1 MPRPASAIVIG
12 GGVAGASIARWL
24 SSRGVGVTVLEK
36 AGQLCAGATWHAAG
50 LVTRFGGSPKIKKV
64 HVRALE
70 LMTALHDES
79 DGCGLHLTGSIR
91 LIEKGDGDRL
101 LEAKQ
106 HLAMAR
112 LYDDPA
118 LPTTMIGADEIARL
132 HPLVDVSSIECG
144 VFTPRDGDVDP
155 TMLTT
160 AIARVATAHG
170 AQFRFNAEVRDVRVR
185 ADGRFDVAV
194 GDDEVLSADAV
205 INCAGLWSRRFS
217 RLLGDSGHPVPHH
230 PALVIEHQY
239 AVTESLPELAGRL
252 GDGERVPV
260 LRDLAGSSYI
270 RQERDGLLVGERAPR
285 QLNLDDEVRLVMH
298 DAGSESVGGEVCARV
313 RWRVGGRR
321 DLEVR
326 FVGLEVDDR
335 AVAGRDAHHRLAPS
349 RPAVE
354 MFFERR
360 GAALRVVD
368 VVHVVGRDELW
379 EGAAIAD
386 RIGKT
391 EDVVGKPRHA
401 FASDVEPGHRTL
413 SCVKDAFVAQL
424 KEALLDGLAEEVQHD
439 DQAANA
445 ARVVRDANH
454 LRAPAW
460 SREGLFT
467 FTPAVW

>member
-1 MPRPASAIVIG
+1 MPRPSSAIIIG

-79 DGCGLHLTGSIR
+79 EGCGLHLTGSIR

-118 LPTTMIGADEIARL
+118 LPTSMIGADEIARL
-132 HPLVDVSSIECG
+132 HPLVDVSNIECG

-160 AIARVATAHG
+160 AISRVATAHG

-205 INCAGLWSRRFS
+205 VNCAGLWSRRFS

-230 PALVIEHQY
+230 SALVIEHQY

-270 RQERDGLLVGERAPR
+270 RQERDGLLVGPYEREVALHTEWAEGPPANFAFDLFPPAIAPR
-285 QLNLDDEVRLVMH
+285 GSWRSPAA
-298 DAGSESVGGEVCARV
+298 AGPAR
-313 RWRVGGRR
+313 RRTAPARRGRR
-321 DLEVR
+321 
-326 FVGLEVDDR
+326 
-335 AVAGRDAHHRLAPS
+335 
-349 RPAVE
+349 RPPARRRSP
-354 MFFERR
+354 RR
-360 GAALRVVD
+360 G
-368 VVHVVGRDELW
+368 
-379 EGAAIAD
+379 
-386 RIGKT
+386 
-391 EDVVGKPRHA
+391 
-401 FASDVEPGHRTL
+401 
-413 SCVKDAFVAQL
+413 
-424 KEALLDGLAEEVQHD
+424 
-439 DQAANA
+439 
-445 ARVVRDANH
+445 
-454 LRAPAW
+454 
-460 SREGLFT
+460 
-467 FTPAVW
+467 